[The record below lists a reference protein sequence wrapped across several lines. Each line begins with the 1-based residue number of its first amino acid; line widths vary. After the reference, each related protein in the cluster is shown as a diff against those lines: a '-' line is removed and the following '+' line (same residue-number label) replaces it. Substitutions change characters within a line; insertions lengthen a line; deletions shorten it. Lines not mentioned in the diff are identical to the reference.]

1 MASVS
6 RSRLFYFVEQGMDFK
21 VTVILRTT
29 TVERWIRH
37 VQREFLDDASEN
49 SKCISLGYEYTD
61 TMKNVKQRRSLPSE
75 KK

>member
-1 MASVS
+1 MVSVS

-21 VTVILRTT
+21 VTVILCTT

-37 VQREFLDDASEN
+37 VQWEFLDDASEN
-49 SKCISLGYEYTD
+49 SKCVSLNCEYTD
-61 TMKNVKQRRSLPSE
+61 TMKNVKKRSLPPE